1 MNPTDEVFLGLLPV
15 ALFGL
20 LLFLRVRFPNASK
33 RSETAVLV
41 SATVLFLSVCSLL
54 LPAKRFSTTSQ
65 PAARITV
72 AADAVNR

>member
-1 MNPTDEVFLGLLPV
+1 MNSTDEVFLGLLPV

-33 RSETAVLV
+33 RTETAVLV

-54 LPAKRFSTTSQ
+54 LPAKKSSTASQ
-65 PAARITV
+65 PAARISM
-72 AADAVNR
+72 AAEAASR

>member
-1 MNPTDEVFLGLLPV
+1 MNSADEVFLGLLPV

-41 SATVLFLSVCSLL
+41 SATVLFLSIFSLI
-54 LPAKRFSTTSQ
+54 LPAKKASTSSQ
-65 PAARITV
+65 PVSRIAI
-72 AADAVNR
+72 AADAANR